1 MLLGIR
7 TGVEQQIMTG
17 NADVDGA
24 SANVDSDIERTQV
37 EQLHVIVGILHNQL
51 TRIAP
56 QAIAGLGQHVPCRF
70 GQHALVGHGD
80 SQHFPSQKGHASYG
94 TAKNS
99 QILVDVFECDA
110 SVDHHDLQMVDELA
124 HLFRSTIG
132 AFVLSC
138 DPGFARLFDNLL
150 ADEMR
155 ALAQFVNSQRANLLG
170 CGLLAQFSKEG
181 FKSLH
186 YSYLSSKYW

>member
-1 MLLGIR
+1 MPTSMVPRQRRQRYRADAGR
-7 TGVEQQIMTG
+7 TAPRHCRDPPQP
-17 NADVDGA
+17 ADADCSSG
-24 SANVDSDIERTQV
+24 DS
-37 EQLHVIVGILHNQL
+37 
-51 TRIAP
+51 
-56 QAIAGLGQHVPCRF
+56 GLGQHVPCRF

-138 DPGFARLFDNLL
+138 DPGFARLFDDLL

-155 ALAQFVNSQRANLLG
+155 ALPSSSTVNEPA
-170 CGLLAQFSKEG
+170 CLAAAFSLNSAKRD
-181 FKSLH
+181 
-186 YSYLSSKYW
+186 SKVFIIRIYPRNIGRFRP

>member
-56 QAIAGLGQHVPCRF
+56 QAIAASASMF
-70 GQHALVGHGD
+70 HAGSD
-80 SQHFPSQKGHASYG
+80 SMPLLG
-94 TAKNS
+94 TA
-99 QILVDVFECDA
+99 ILSIFPPKKA
-110 SVDHHDLQMVDELA
+110 TPPM
-124 HLFRSTIG
+124 
-132 AFVLSC
+132 
-138 DPGFARLFDNLL
+138 ARPKTHRFL
-150 ADEMR
+150 
-155 ALAQFVNSQRANLLG
+155 
-170 CGLLAQFSKEG
+170 
-181 FKSLH
+181 
-186 YSYLSSKYW
+186 